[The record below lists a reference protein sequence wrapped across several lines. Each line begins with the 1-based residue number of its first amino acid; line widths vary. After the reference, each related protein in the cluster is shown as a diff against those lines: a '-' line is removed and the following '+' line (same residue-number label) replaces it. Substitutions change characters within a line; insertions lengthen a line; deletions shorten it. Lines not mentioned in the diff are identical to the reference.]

1 MVALLNNPYNLFDLF
16 LFPTGLLIVLYLTYF
31 DLPYLSVLALC
42 FGALTLY
49 SLRFSLSPANLVRSL
64 LLGLLH
70 LFFREVAIRG
80 KFRVPATGPILLA
93 CAPHVNQFV
102 DPICILSVTDRPV
115 RFLCAA
121 WSMRQPYIGDLAR
134 ALNAIPVERAMDIAK
149 KGRGKVT
156 VEGSTVSGDGETN
169 FVEEGMVSG
178 WSFLVNEET
187 LTVDK
192 VVDAHTLT
200 LVHPADRG
208 VAVASSFYVAPRI
221 DQKEVFTHVWDS
233 LGAGDCVGIFPEG
246 GSHDQSAFLPFKA
259 GVAIMALGAAAKY
272 DGLPVKV
279 IPVGLNYFQG
289 HKFRSR
295 VYLDVGDPIELTAQ
309 QVSDYKAGGEEKKKA
324 IADVLEQVHRSL
336 RLVTATAP
344 SYRVLHLLW
353 AIRRLYTPDNVKLTV
368 TQKLELTRRFE
379 SYYAKMKETEAGKQL
394 EERVIA
400 YNDKLNLLGIRD
412 YQVMVANQNSVKV
425 WPLLLQRLALLVA
438 LVVAGLPGAILN
450 APIMIPAGIVSRRK
464 AVEAIHESMGIKLEG
479 KDVMA
484 TWKLMMGGFLILP
497 CLLLYPIIAAT
508 IAHYTHS
515 TLSPFYALSATALLQ
530 LPLMYAS
537 VRAVEIGWEV
547 ARSIKPLWLALI
559 GHAGLKELR
568 EEREELKRRVKELVD
583 VYGPQMWGDK
593 FEQERL
599 IKRGGEVAGERSGRK
614 GSGSSGGGSR
624 RGGVDGE
631 EVDKVV
637 EGGVEADKGFEK
649 SHWIRLRGR
658 KELGFGA

>member
-31 DLPYLSVLALC
+31 DLPYLSVLAIC

-49 SLRFSLSPANLVRSL
+49 SLRFSLSPATLARSL
-64 LLGLLH
+64 LVGLLH
-70 LFFREVAIRG
+70 LFFREIAIRG
-80 KFRVPATGPILLA
+80 KFKVPATGPVLLA

-102 DPICILSVTDRPV
+102 DPICVLSVTERPV

-149 KGRGKVT
+149 KGTGLVT
-156 VEGSTVSGDGETN
+156 VEGSTVTGDADVNFNTEGLTN
-169 FVEEGMVSG
+169 G

-187 LTVDK
+187 LTVDQ

-208 VAVASSFYVAPRI
+208 VVKPSNFYVAPRI

-233 LGAGDCVGIFPEG
+233 LGAGDLVGIFPEG

-272 DGLPVKV
+272 DGLGLKV

-295 VYLDVGDPIELTAQ
+295 VYLDVGDAIELTAQ

-324 IADVLEQVHRSL
+324 IADVLEQVHKSL

-379 SYYAKMKETEAGKQL
+379 SYYAKMKETDAGKEL
-394 EERVIA
+394 EERVNA

-412 YQVMVANQNSVKV
+412 YQVMVANQESVKV
-425 WPLLLQRLALLVA
+425 APLLLQRLGLLLA

-484 TWKLMMGGFLILP
+484 TWKLMMGAFLVLP
-497 CLLLYPIIAAT
+497 CLLLYPIIAAV
-508 IAHYTHS
+508 IARYTHS
-515 TLSPFYALSATALLQ
+515 AISPSYALTATALLQ

-583 VYGPQMWGDK
+583 VYGPQMWGDN
-593 FEQERL
+593 FEQQRL
-599 IKRGGEVAGERSGRK
+599 IKKGGEVAGAGQWT
-614 GSGSSGGGSR
+614 GSGAKKADR
-624 RGGVDGE
+624 QAE
-631 EVDKVV
+631 DKVV
-637 EGGVEADKGFEK
+637 DGGEAEK
-649 SHWIRLRGR
+649 DFQRSTWIRLRGK